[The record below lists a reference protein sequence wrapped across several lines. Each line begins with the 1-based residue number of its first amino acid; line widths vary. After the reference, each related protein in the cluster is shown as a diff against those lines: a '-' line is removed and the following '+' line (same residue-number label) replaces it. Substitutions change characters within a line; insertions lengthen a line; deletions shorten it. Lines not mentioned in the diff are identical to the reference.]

1 MIDLSLLPDG
11 GMGWLDAS
19 GPKGSI
25 VLSTRI
31 RLARNLD
38 GYVFGQRA
46 KDADRTA
53 VLTRVE
59 EASGASELLQG
70 AVTIRLDQL
79 ERVDRQLPHQ
89 RRDRTP
95 GERAYPL
102 AGPRL
107 DEGSREGVAG
117 ARSGGADLPGFVRGR
132 QRGRR
137 ELLSVIQPDD
147 PGQVGRR
154 AAGSPREDRPPG
166 DRIRGAGAR
175 RAVAHGPRR
184 GGRQDVAGIRPA

>member
-31 RLARNLD
+31 RLARNLE
-38 GYVFGQRA
+38 GYVFSQRA

-59 EASGASELLQG
+59 EASAASNLLQG

-79 ERVDRQLPHQ
+79 ERVDRQLLHERHLAVHALELVQ
-89 RRDRTP
+89 SDR
-95 GERAYPL
+95 
-102 AGPRL
+102 
-107 DEGSREGVAG
+107 
-117 ARSGGADLPGFVRGR
+117 
-132 QRGRR
+132 
-137 ELLSVIQPDD
+137 
-147 PGQVGRR
+147 
-154 AAGSPREDRPPG
+154 
-166 DRIRGAGAR
+166 
-175 RAVAHGPRR
+175 
-184 GGRQDVAGIRPA
+184 